1 MKIYKKIVINIATD
15 EVLSEDSFEYT
26 DEIALCGGGSESSV
40 DKDYNRR
47 MADIAE
53 KQQKMADYYFEQYKG
68 LPQEYETA
76 QIKANIGLMPEQIG
90 LERAKMS
97 YETKKMGYG
106 EKELE
111 YGLEGL
117 KYQTEGLEQAEEW
130 YRGMKPVQEQYM
142 QQATSGID
150 IGKRR
155 SEAVA
160 GVEHQFGQALPQY
173 ERSLSRRGL
182 KMGSSDLRQ
191 MAINKAITKAG
202 ASTRAGTIAEAEQFD
217 RLGSAA
223 SLQFRRPGL

>member
-1 MKIYKKIVINIATD
+1 MKIYEKIVIDIATD
-15 EVLSEDSFEYT
+15 KVISEVSFEYL
-26 DEIALCGGGSESSV
+26 DEIAYCGGGESSSV
-40 DKDYNRR
+40 DKEYNKR
-47 MADIAE
+47 MATIAE
-53 KQQKMADYYFEQYKG
+53 KQQVMADYYFEQYKG

-76 QIKANIGLMPEQIG
+76 RLKANIGLMPEQIG
-90 LERAKMS
+90 LERAKMG

-130 YRGMKPVQEQYM
+130 YRGMKPVQEQYV
-142 QQATSGID
+142 QQATGGID

-160 GVEHQFGQALPQY
+160 GVEHAFSNEAAQLD
-173 ERSLSRRGL
+173 RNLSRRGS
-182 KMGSSDLRQ
+182 KMGSSDLRI
-191 MAINKAITKAG
+191 MAINKAVAKAG
-202 ASTRAGTIAEAEQFD
+202 ASTRAGNVAEAEQFD
-217 RLGSAA
+217 RLGNAS